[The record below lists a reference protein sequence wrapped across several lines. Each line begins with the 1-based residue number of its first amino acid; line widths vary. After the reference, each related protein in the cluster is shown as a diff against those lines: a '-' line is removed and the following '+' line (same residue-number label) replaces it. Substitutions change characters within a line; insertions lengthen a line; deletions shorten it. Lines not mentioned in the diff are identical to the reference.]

1 MWPIVTP
8 PPPSQYYIKGTV
20 SREKVFKLRLWGDTV
35 QYTVYYR
42 LYSIQLY
49 IDSKVVTDLN
59 FIFLRCLFASV
70 HTTNI

>member
-42 LYSIQLY
+42 LY
-49 IDSKVVTDLN
+49 T
-59 FIFLRCLFASV
+59 
-70 HTTNI
+70 